1 MTSIVERL
9 QFTLWTLMQP
19 LTEMQRPAVKW
30 EKARK
35 GEETISENFL
45 FIVAKEKVHFSFW
58 GPAPTISLSEEK
70 KNSLTDYCAEKPW
83 ERRCWW
89 EKAFSMSFYCAFLG
103 LIGRK
108 QSRLYSVWI
117 RWPEKRRR
125 TLFSELQYS
134 RSIDVLCT
142 RLRWMDFTKEQT
154 LCIHY
159 ISFVVVNISLT
170 TVHN

>member
-134 RSIDVLCT
+134 KYWSTLHQITISIFSVLLSILFQLVGLYK
-142 RLRWMDFTKEQT
+142 RANALYP
-154 LCIHY
+154 LY
-159 ISFVVVNISLT
+159 
-170 TVHN
+170 